1 MYGIGIEWK
10 DISANKLQPKMI
22 EWTIVKKYR
31 LGTTIS
37 MKHYALLKKH
47 MGKNDTQQ
55 KVLERALESLEGISQ
70 QVPALSRENEVLIK
84 LMNEKVG
91 CAILK
96 TSLKVMMD
104 AITFEETFG
113 DNKENTM
120 EYILALIYQ
129 KPVAEMSLQEIMEGL
144 IFVARGS
151 NWVDSINYTDDGD
164 YYTLREVHNLGMNGS
179 KIIQQSLENLFTAC
193 GVKYQTTISE
203 NCIFQKIY
211 KKT

>member
-1 MYGIGIEWK
+1 
-10 DISANKLQPKMI
+10 
-22 EWTIVKKYR
+22 VKKYR

-47 MGKNDTQQ
+47 MGKSDTQQ
-55 KVLERALESLEGISQ
+55 KVLERALESLDEKVQ
-70 QVPALSRENEVLIK
+70 PATTMSWESEVLIK
-84 LMNEKVG
+84 LLNEKVV

-96 TSLKVMMD
+96 TSLKVMLE
-104 AITFEETFG
+104 AIPFEETFG

-129 KPVAEMSLQEIMEGL
+129 KPVVEMSLEEIMDGL

-164 YYTLREVHNLGMNGS
+164 YYTLREVHSLGVNGS
-179 KIIQQSLENLFTAC
+179 KIIQASHENLFNAC
-193 GVKYQTTISE
+193 GFKYQTTISE
-203 NCIFQKIY
+203 NSLFQKIY
-211 KKT
+211 KKA